1 MDPDPRKEIEVD
13 PDPDLDPE
21 RGLKWI
27 RIRPNAVDPNPD
39 RNAALDYTIPSLYPS
54 QPLCLSSYILSL
66 ITTSLFFYGYVCGPI
81 LLFPIQAADLD
92 NVLLFLNN
100 SAYLSICPF
109 YLFIYTHLCIRM
121 FFYLAISS
129 YVHLSVYLRTRT
141 RWLISIIQYY
151 LPIYLYP

>member
-1 MDPDPRKEIEVD
+1 MASNT
-13 PDPDLDPE
+13 LTH
-21 RGLKWI
+21 L
-27 RIRPNAVDPNPD
+27 
-39 RNAALDYTIPSLYPS
+39 TILYEY
-54 QPLCLSSYILSL
+54 LHIYLILYVCLPIYCL

-109 YLFIYTHLCIRM
+109 YLFIYTHLCISM

-151 LPIYLYP
+151 LGLSIYIHRYIYQINHIPY